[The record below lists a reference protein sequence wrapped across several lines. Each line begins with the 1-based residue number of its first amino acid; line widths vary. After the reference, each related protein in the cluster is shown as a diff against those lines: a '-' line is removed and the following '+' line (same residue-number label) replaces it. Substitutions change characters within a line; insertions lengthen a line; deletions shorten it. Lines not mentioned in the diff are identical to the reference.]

1 VTTQSSPLPPPLP
14 LQPPLLPSSSSSSE
28 KEHHFQLIE
37 EAKQLLSVIVQLGN
51 RLDIEQLLNK
61 IKVKET

>member
-14 LQPPLLPSSSSSSE
+14 LQPPLPPSSSSSE

-51 RLDIEQLLNK
+51 RLEIEQLLNK